1 MPFKDPQKMAEYMRA
16 RRAEN
21 KKVNRVNRVNAKPLT
36 RNVNPERKPVNPDR
50 MNQVKGEYEGNFWAG
65 ICPECDFHNFVDP
78 KRSFRPE
85 LICDHFQQLSV
96 PGQPSQF
103 IFKKVN
109 KVNKV
114 NVNPLTQNVNP
125 VNPESEKKTWI
136 KLDHSMEKSQIILKE
151 SQDGTTWRT
160 ITILRKDQSF
170 ERNGLIILGTWH
182 RGSGKEVLE

>member
-36 RNVNPERKPVNPDR
+36 RNVNPERKPVNL
-50 MNQVKGEYEGNFWAG
+50 NGKIQVSGSYEDNFWIG
-65 ICPECDFHNFVDP
+65 ICPECGFGNMIDP
-78 KRSFRPE
+78 RRSFRPE
-85 LICDHFQQLSV
+85 VRCEHYLQLSE
-96 PGQPSQF
+96 PGQPSNF
-103 IFKKVN
+103 IFK

-114 NVNPLTQNVNP
+114 NVNPLTPSVNP

-151 SQDGTTWRT
+151 SHDGITWRT

-182 RGSGKEVLE
+182 RGSGKEVIE

>member
-16 RRAEN
+16 RRAGN
-21 KKVNRVNRVNAKPLT
+21 KKVNRVNKV
-36 RNVNPERKPVNPDR
+36 NVNPLTQNVNPKRKPVNPGK
-50 MNQVKGEYEGNFWAG
+50 MSQVKGEYEGNYWAG

-85 LICDHFQQLSV
+85 ITCDHYQQLLS
-96 PGQPSQF
+96 PGQPSLF
-103 IFKKVN
+103 IFKRGLTQK
-109 KVNKV
+109 
-114 NVNPLTQNVNP
+114 NVNPLTRSVNP

-151 SQDGTTWRT
+151 SNDGITWRT
-160 ITILRKDQSF
+160 ISILRKDQTF